1 MINNTIILGLTGPTG
16 AGKTTAASAMK
27 DISCYVINADKIA
40 RSILSIGSPVVDKVC
55 EAFGEDLKKPDGEI
69 SRIKLAERA
78 FKSIENT
85 NKLNSITHPA
95 IIEQI
100 EKQLE
105 NIPENHDIVVLDAPL
120 LFEGGL
126 DKKCDFIV
134 SIIADEKLRRSRIMK
149 RDCLNE
155 TQAKQ
160 RMAMQKDN
168 DFYINHSDYILDGNG
183 RDCDLYRTAIDLI
196 LSLRE
201 KLNDKKD

>member
-1 MINNTIILGLTGPTG
+1 MINDIIILGLTGPTG
-16 AGKTTAASAMK
+16 AGKTTAACAMK
-27 DISCYVINADKIA
+27 DVSCYVINADEIA
-40 RSILSIGSPVVDKVC
+40 RSVLSMGSPIVDKVC
-55 EAFGEDLKKPDGEI
+55 KAFGEDLRKADGEI

-78 FKSIENT
+78 FRSIENT

-100 EKQLE
+100 EKQLT
-105 NIPENHDIVVLDAPL
+105 NIPENYDIVVLDAPL

-134 SIIADEKLRRSRIMK
+134 SIITDENLRLSRIMK

-168 DFYINHSDYILDGNG
+168 NFYMNNSDYILDGNG
-183 RDCDLYRTAIDLI
+183 RDCDLYHRAVDLI

-201 KLNDKKD
+201 KLNDKKG